1 MKRKPFIGTIIVAAM
16 SLGVM
21 TVGLCGCNRPS
32 KAEVYKQEK
41 HVKDSVA
48 LENQMRSMEYY
59 QAVRDSLLPQAD
71 SLMRYF
77 KYEKNE
83 KYQDHGYYIITAKW
97 GNVRIMV
104 RDDGEEA
111 LIYENGKRKG
121 EWANGQLDE
130 RFLEKA
136 AERDKE
142 SYLRAEELYTKIRD
156 INELEKR
163 IAKTSLEIQKY
174 QKRLQKN

>member
-1 MKRKPFIGTIIVAAM
+1 MKGKKFIWIIAGIAIVA
-16 SLGVM
+16 
-21 TVGLCGCNRPS
+21 GLSGCNKPS
-32 KAEVYKQEK
+32 KAEIYKQEK

-48 LENQMRSMEYY
+48 LADQMRSMEYY

-104 RDDGEEA
+104 CDDGREV
-111 LIYENGKRKG
+111 LIYENGQRKG
-121 EWANGQLDE
+121 E
-130 RFLEKA
+130 
-136 AERDKE
+136 
-142 SYLRAEELYTKIRD
+142 
-156 INELEKR
+156 
-163 IAKTSLEIQKY
+163 
-174 QKRLQKN
+174 

>member
-1 MKRKPFIGTIIVAAM
+1 MRRQPFIVLIAAVAMTALM
-16 SLGVM
+16 SS
-21 TVGLCGCNRPS
+21 CNRPS
-32 KAEVYKQEK
+32 KAEIYKAEK
-41 HVKDSVA
+41 RVRDSVA
-48 LENQMRSMEYY
+48 LENQMRSIEYY
-59 QAVRDSLLPQAD
+59 QTVRDSLLPKAD

-104 RDDGEEA
+104 RDDGEEV
-111 LIYENGKRKG
+111 LIYENGKRTG
-121 EWANGQLDE
+121 EWTNGQKDE
-130 RFLEKA
+130 RFVQKA

-142 SYLRAEELYTKIRD
+142 AYLRAEELYTQIRD
-156 INELEKR
+156 INELERR